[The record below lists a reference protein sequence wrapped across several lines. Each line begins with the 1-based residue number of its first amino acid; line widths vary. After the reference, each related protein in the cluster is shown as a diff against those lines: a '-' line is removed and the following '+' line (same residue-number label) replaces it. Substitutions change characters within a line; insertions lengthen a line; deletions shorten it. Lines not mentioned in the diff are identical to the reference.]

1 MLVSASP
8 VHVHLTCGTETG
20 GPARCLSSKNLLR
33 FQAKISLFVSEA
45 ESIRNLT
52 ASDPVL
58 NDIFVYVIM

>member
-1 MLVSASP
+1 MFVSANP
-8 VHVHLTCGTETG
+8 ALAHLACETETG

-52 ASDPVL
+52 APAYVP
-58 NDIFVYVIM
+58 NDIFDYVIM